1 MAKPGYILK
10 NNVKNIAQFLID
22 YRRKKYMLN
31 LEELE
36 RKLDVALDN
45 EDAQSL
51 TDWLLNLRKDN
62 YINFLG
68 TGCIEPMYDVKY
80 NMSKQ
85 AVTGSGGCNPLYH

>member
-1 MAKPGYILK
+1 
-10 NNVKNIAQFLID
+10 
-22 YRRKKYMLN
+22 MLN

-62 YINFLG
+62 LTTDNYINFLG
-68 TGCIEPMYDVKY
+68 SGCIEPIKAPKFYDAGIKVSSNTNNLDTNTNAAENNY
-80 NMSKQ
+80 SL
-85 AVTGSGGCNPLYH
+85 AA